1 MTCVR
6 ERYATSW
13 VSALQNRSTLAQKC
27 LVICPKYVGRVW
39 IPQVIPFRTVST
51 TFLPGSCKVH
61 FKPSAEAL
69 IISIQ
74 ARFQLVSLF
83 YYSAPHLPYGVYQ
96 YCFCVISCVKP
107 TNNFKSIVWWRTLQV
122 ATHLQGLLPWGM
134 LPKSRITSAG
144 FLTGAMM
151 ENQGGN
157 GRYGYILMVH
167 DRLIAELESG
177 VIRTGKC
184 FRRSTKVC
192 TVYHLLSLRQLT
204 RFFHAYL

>member
-39 IPQVIPFRTVST
+39 IPQVY
-51 TFLPGSCKVH
+51 

-96 YCFCVISCVKP
+96 YCFCVISC
-107 TNNFKSIVWWRTLQV
+107 
-122 ATHLQGLLPWGM
+122 M

-144 FLTGAMM
+144 CLTGAMM

-157 GRYGYILMVH
+157 G
-167 DRLIAELESG
+167 

-184 FRRSTKVC
+184 SRRSTKGLVASC
-192 TVYHLLSLRQLT
+192 SRTVSCKLQ
-204 RFFHAYL
+204 FHVFDLVPKTIII

>member
-13 VSALQNRSTLAQKC
+13 VSALQNRSTFAPKC
-27 LVICPKYVGRVW
+27 LVICPKYVGRVC
-39 IPQVIPFRTVST
+39 ILQ
-51 TFLPGSCKVH
+51 VH

-83 YYSAPHLPYGVYQ
+83 YYSAPHLPFGVYQ

-107 TNNFKSIVWWRTLQV
+107 MISSQSFGGGPYRS
-122 ATHLQGLLPWGM
+122 PCGM

-144 FLTGAMM
+144 CLTGAMM
-151 ENQGGN
+151 ENQVN
-157 GRYGYILMVH
+157 N
-167 DRLIAELESG
+167 G

-184 FRRSTKVC
+184 SRRSTKGLVASC
-192 TVYHLLSLRQLT
+192 SRTVSCKLQYHVFDLVPKT
-204 RFFHAYL
+204 III